1 MRSLFCCTIAA
12 AILAATS
19 PALAAPPPVVLTKDG
34 KLAQP
39 LVVRDVQGGFAGFN
53 GTEWSVNPSGDYAV
67 SSVRRG
73 KAEAQKKGSLRP
85 RQLTTL
91 VKALARCDAAK
102 ELTPAKAFD
111 GANPH
116 VISVK
121 VGERQFSLR
130 LPPGA
135 KLPKADPNKPPT
147 SETEWFAA
155 VLQTVEQAAG
165 RLPKGD

>member
-1 MRSLFCCTIAA
+1 MRSLLCCTIVAA
-12 AILAATS
+12 TLAATS
-19 PALAAPPPVVLTKDG
+19 PTLAAPPVVLTKDG
-34 KLAQP
+34 KLVQP
-39 LVVRDVQGGFAGFN
+39 LVVRDVQGGFAGFT
-53 GTEWSVNPSGDYAV
+53 GTEWSVNPSGDYVV

-73 KAEAQKKGSLRP
+73 KAEAQKKGRLRP
-85 RQLTTL
+85 QQLAAL

-135 KLPKADPNKPPT
+135 KPPKADPDKPPT

-165 RLPKGD
+165 RKP